1 MKLLAVVSTIDLR
14 YRLGC
19 TPAWWQLLKALY
31 ETENE
36 VIVVPYLGR
45 DIETI
50 WWRTYPNPW
59 RMPGDLYVSL
69 ARKAIPKRAGRESR
83 LREGLAHNL
92 TQIATLPVWRRYLR
106 RILTR
111 EKDVDALMFFNVPL
125 NQITGIPTEVKREF
139 GIKTVFYDG
148 DMPTI
153 LPEHVTERGFM
164 FDYYK
169 GASLAEYDVFFI
181 NSEGVI
187 KSLEE
192 KGARNVTPLHYAADP
207 ELFKPITAE
216 KKWDVAFFGYG
227 SQTRE
232 KWMTKMITEP
242 SEKMSKVFAVGGSG
256 FTIPLGKASIIGD
269 VPMSGFR
276 RFCCSARINLNI
288 TRESHTRIY
297 ASSTARPFEL
307 AAMGC
312 CMVSCP
318 YNGIENWFVPGKEI
332 IVLSEN
338 ESPRDI
344 YSSLLEDEESLRTI
358 GEAARRRVLLD
369 HTYRRRA
376 TDIIRSIKEAH
387 D

>member
-59 RMPGDLYVSL
+59 RMPGELYVSL
-69 ARKAIPKRAGRESR
+69 ARKAIPKRTGRKSR
-83 LREGLAHNL
+83 LREGLARNL
-92 TQIATLPVWRRYLR
+92 TRITTLPVWRHYLKN
-106 RILTR
+106 ILTK
-111 EKDVDALMFFNVPL
+111 EKDFDALMFFNVPL
-125 NQITGIPTEVKREF
+125 NQITGIATEVKREF

-153 LPEHVTERGFM
+153 LPEHVSERGFM
-164 FDYYK
+164 FDYYR
-169 GASLAEYDVFFI
+169 GASLSEYDVFFV

-207 ELFKPITAE
+207 ELFRPIASE

-227 SQTRE
+227 SQMRE

-242 SEKMSKVFAVGGSG
+242 SEKTSKLFAVGGSG
-256 FTIPLGKASIIGD
+256 FGMPLGKANIIGD
-269 VPMSGFR
+269 VPMSGLG

-288 TRESHTRIY
+288 TRESHTRVY

-312 CMVSCP
+312 CIVSCP

-338 ESPRDI
+338 ENPQDV
-344 YSSLLEDEESLRTI
+344 YSSLLDDEETLRAT
-358 GEAARRRVLLD
+358 GEAARRRVMSD
-369 HTYRRRA
+369 HTYRKRA
-376 TDIIRSIKEAH
+376 TEIIMSIKKAES
-387 D
+387 

>member
-1 MKLLAVVSTIDLR
+1 M
-14 YRLGC
+14 
-19 TPAWWQLLKALY
+19 KALY
-31 ETENE
+31 ETGNE

-59 RMPGDLYVSL
+59 RIPGDLYVSL
-69 ARKAIPKRAGRESR
+69 ARKAIPKRAGRKSR
-83 LREGLAHNL
+83 LREGLAHKL
-92 TQIATLPVWRRYLR
+92 TQITTLPVWRRYLKM
-106 RILTR
+106 ILTR

-148 DMPTI
+148 DLPTI

-169 GASLAEYDVFFI
+169 GASLAEYDVFFV

-207 ELFKPITAE
+207 ELFSPITAE

-242 SEKMSKVFAVGGSG
+242 SEKMSKAFAVGGSG
-256 FTIPLGKASIIGD
+256 FTIPLGRADIVGD

-276 RFCCSARINLNI
+276 RFCCSAKINLNI
-288 TRESHTRIY
+288 TRESHTTVY

-307 AAMGC
+307 AMMGC
-312 CMVSCP
+312 CIVSCP
-318 YNGIENWFVPGKEI
+318 YNGLENWFEPGKE
-332 IVLSEN
+332 VLMLSEN
-338 ESPRDI
+338 SDAADI
-344 YSSLLEDEESLRTI
+344 YGELVSDENRLREL
-358 GEAARRRVLLD
+358 GDAARKRALKD
-369 HTYRRRA
+369 HTYKRRA
-376 TDIIRSIKEAH
+376 QELIKAIEEAEIETD
-387 D
+387 